1 VHASRLL
8 ASQLNA
14 LNLHLHQVAEEL
26 QPGDWLRRTV
36 PGTNLPAFTLW
47 HVARGLDS
55 TVNLG
60 LRDEPELIESEPW
73 ASKGWAR
80 PDQGTGY
87 SIEEADQLAATVVPA
102 EVLDYADA
110 LRAEASNWLK
120 TLSEEDLDAP
130 NALLENVTRREVY
143 DTPAYREAVEAFV
156 GLPVWVI
163 LSLVCFAHSWAHLEE
178 IRLLA
183 AAARRPS

>member
-1 VHASRLL
+1 MQAGRLL

-14 LNLHLHQVAEEL
+14 LNRHLHEVAGEL
-26 QPGDWLRRTV
+26 QPADWLRRGV

-47 HVARGLDS
+47 HVVRGLDS

-60 LRDEPELIESEPW
+60 LRSGSELIESEPW

-80 PDQGTGY
+80 PDGGTGY
-87 SIEEADQLAATVVPA
+87 SIEEADRLAAQVVPS
-102 EVLDYADA
+102 EVLEYADT
-110 LRAEASNWLK
+110 LRGQVNNWLR
-120 TLSEEDLDAP
+120 TVSDEELEAP

-143 DTPAYREAVEAFV
+143 DVPAYREAIKEFA

-183 AAARRPS
+183 AAGRQAG